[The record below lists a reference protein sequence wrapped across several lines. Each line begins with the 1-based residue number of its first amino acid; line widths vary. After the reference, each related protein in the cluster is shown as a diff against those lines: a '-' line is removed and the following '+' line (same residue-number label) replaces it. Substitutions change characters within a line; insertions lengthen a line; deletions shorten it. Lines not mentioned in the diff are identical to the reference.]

1 MNKFKTFKDIANKED
16 TPMFDRYVRK
26 VCERFEIGEPELF
39 ERWEDNRDYFR
50 ANARHTLYLL
60 CDRYGMRIM
69 EIKRFMKHSGHI
81 VGHSTIIK
89 GIRKA
94 NHLMRDDNDY
104 KRIITTIEESTLNKN
119 EV

>member
-1 MNKFKTFKDIANKED
+1 MNTFKTLKDIANND
-16 TPMFDRYVRK
+16 TPMFDKYVK
-26 VCERFEIGEPELF
+26 KICERFEIGKHELF

-60 CDRYGMRIM
+60 CDRDGMRIA

-94 NHLMRDDNDY
+94 NNLMEDDNDY
-104 KRIITTIEESTLNKN
+104 KRIITTIEESILDNN
-119 EV
+119 AV